1 MTESKTPIID
11 YLAKQAQLE
20 PPVTQA
26 QLAAMQ
32 AQIDALDTK
41 SLSDGYRIDCL
52 VSREL
57 ELLDM
62 INALKLEVEKLKGE
76 KKQ

>member
-41 SLSDGYRIDCL
+41 SLSDGYRIDGL

-76 KKQ
+76 KKG